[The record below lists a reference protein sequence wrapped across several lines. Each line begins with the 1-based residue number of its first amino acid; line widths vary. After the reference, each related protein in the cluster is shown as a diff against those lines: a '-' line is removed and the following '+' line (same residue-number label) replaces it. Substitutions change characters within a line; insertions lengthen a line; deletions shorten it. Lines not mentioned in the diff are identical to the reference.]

1 MKKLKKFSDIKAN
14 DIVNLIILLGV
25 PIVFVFSWQTL
36 GGKGIING
44 SIMPAPS
51 KIVDTFNQVIENGT
65 LWKHFSASIL
75 RVLFGFTAGA
85 AAGIIA
91 GILTGLFEK
100 INKAVA
106 VIFGVLRPIPMIGL
120 VPLFIL
126 WFGIGEESKIVLIA
140 VGTFWSVLLNTE
152 HGIQNVDYKF
162 LEVARILEKN
172 KLTTLI
178 KIVFPASIP
187 SIFTGLRL
195 GLSAAW
201 RCLVAAEM
209 LASTKGVGYM
219 ISYARELAQ
228 PALMFVGLF
237 TIGFVGI
244 VIDVFIKKLQQ
255 KLIKWA

>member
-1 MKKLKKFSDIKAN
+1 MNRLKNQNITTN
-14 DIVNLIILLGV
+14 DILNWTILVGV
-25 PIVFVFSWQTL
+25 PAVFLISWQVL
-36 GGKGIING
+36 GDRDIING
-44 SIMPAPS
+44 SVLPTPY
-51 KIVDTFNQVIENGT
+51 KIIDTLRQSIESGS
-65 LWKHFSASIL
+65 LQKHFYASIV
-75 RVLFGFTAGA
+75 RVLLGFAAGA
-85 AAGIIA
+85 AAGVIA
-91 GILTGLFEK
+91 GFLTGLFEK
-100 INKAVA
+100 VNKAVA

-126 WFGIGEESKIVLIA
+126 WFGIGEKSKIVLIA

-152 HGIQNVDYKF
+152 HGIQNTDYKY
-162 LEVARILEKN
+162 LEVARMLEKS
-172 KLTTLI
+172 KFTTLA
-178 KIVFPASIP
+178 KIIFPASIP

-228 PALMFVGLF
+228 PSLMFVGLL

-244 VIDVFIKKLQQ
+244 IIDVLITKLQL
-255 KLIKWA
+255 KLIKWT